1 MDYRK
6 VSMQKK
12 KTKSISEKPDPNI
25 SDIGNVSY
33 PEMMAFFDSLG
44 KVIDGRYRRLQIDF
58 KSKDG
63 KCFTA
68 TVYQCGATAVRRFV
82 RIDLKKSDFKP
93 DYFA

>member
-1 MDYRK
+1 
-6 VSMQKK
+6 V
-12 KTKSISEKPDPNI
+12 
-25 SDIGNVSY
+25 
-33 PEMMAFFDSLG
+33 L
-44 KVIDGRYRRLQIDF
+44 DGSYRRLQIDF

-68 TVYQCGATAVRRFV
+68 TVYQCGVTADRRFV